1 MHNFI
6 KIINELNN
14 SNIYGKIFVFNNTK
28 YKNIFCND
36 FANIYD
42 VNDNTIVIYPEIVS
56 GNPLNAKNVVRW
68 ILLDLGIEM
77 PLNHYQNWDKKDLV
91 YFWESKDTTNKYF
104 KQLSCIWLNNI
115 FNNKGLKLEER
126 NKTCYLVKKGR
137 LIHKNI
143 KYYHKNDSIC
153 LDNILSLKEKCNIF
167 NECKYF
173 YCYDPNTMYVIYALL
188 CGCIPIIYP
197 LDGVSKI
204 DYMKNRIYNC
214 NNELIDI
221 GFAYG
226 NTESE
231 INNSI
236 EKNKYASMFVN
247 KILDFYKNKINIFC
261 DEVYNN
267 IFNNIELN
275 NNIELDNTI
284 ENYYK

>member
-1 MHNFI
+1 
-6 KIINELNN
+6 
-14 SNIYGKIFVFNNTK
+14 
-28 YKNIFCND
+28 
-36 FANIYD
+36 
-42 VNDNTIVIYPEIVS
+42 
-56 GNPLNAKNVVRW
+56 
-68 ILLDLGIEM
+68 
-77 PLNHYQNWDKKDLV
+77 
-91 YFWESKDTTNKYF
+91 
-104 KQLSCIWLNNI
+104 
-115 FNNKGLKLEER
+115 
-126 NKTCYLVKKGR
+126 
-137 LIHKNI
+137 
-143 KYYHKNDSIC
+143 
-153 LDNILSLKEKCNIF
+153 
-167 NECKYF
+167 
-173 YCYDPNTMYVIYALL
+173 MYVIYALL